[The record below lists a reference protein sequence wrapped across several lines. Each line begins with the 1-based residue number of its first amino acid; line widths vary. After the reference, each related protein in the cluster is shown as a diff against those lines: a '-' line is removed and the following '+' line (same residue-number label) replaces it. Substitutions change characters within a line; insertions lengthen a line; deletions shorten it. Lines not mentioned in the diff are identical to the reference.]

1 MASSAPL
8 NGNVRAPSPHTLP
21 TSHSVQ
27 SALAALA
34 ALPAARILAVRLDN
48 IGDVVMLG
56 PALRAVKAALPTA
69 HLTLLC
75 SPAGAQ
81 AAPLLP
87 WVDAVLGHR
96 AVWQDASGALP
107 LDPARELTFADT
119 LRVGNYDAAL
129 IFTSFSQS
137 PYPPAFACYLAGI
150 PVRVGQSREFGG
162 SLLSQWVTPPPDHA
176 HQADR
181 NLHLVVEVGFAS
193 RGAHLELCLPPDA
206 VRAADDALQS
216 CGIAPGEPFALLAP
230 GASAAARRYDPA
242 RFAEVVRGFIAA
254 TGWPVVVVGSA
265 RDGERMAPVLALAD
279 PGPSGHPRVFSLV
292 GATDVPTLAALTARA
307 GILFANDSGP
317 MHLADAF
324 RRPMVILY
332 SGTERESQW
341 EPRAAPATLLREPT
355 HCAPCHRFTCPYH
368 MECLAIAPER
378 VVDAALALL
387 ARHPMPALN
396 R

>member
-1 MASSAPL
+1 
-8 NGNVRAPSPHTLP
+8 
-21 TSHSVQ
+21 
-27 SALAALA
+27 
-34 ALPAARILAVRLDN
+34 
-48 IGDVVMLG
+48 MLG

-87 WVDAVLGHR
+87 WVDATLVHR
-96 AVWQDASGALP
+96 AVWQDASGNVP
-107 LDPARELTFADT
+107 LDPVRELAFADT
-119 LRVGNYDAAL
+119 LRAGNYDAAL

-137 PYPPAFACYLAGI
+137 PYPPATACYLAGI
-150 PVRVGQSREFGG
+150 PIRVGQSREFGG
-162 SLLSQWVTPPPDHA
+162 SLLSLWVTPLPDHA
-176 HQADR
+176 HQTDR
-181 NLHLVVEVGFAS
+181 NLHLVAAAGFAPC
-193 RGAHLELCLPPDA
+193 GTHLELCLPPEA

-242 RFAEVVRGFIAA
+242 RFADVARGFIAA
-254 TGWPVVVVGSA
+254 TGWPVVVVGSE
-265 RDGERMAPVLALAD
+265 RDGERMAPVLTLAD
-279 PGPSGHPRVFSLV
+279 TGPSGHPRVSSLV
-292 GATDVPTLAALTARA
+292 GATDVPTLAALIARA
-307 GILFANDSGP
+307 GMVFANDSGP

-341 EPRAAPATLLREPT
+341 EPRTAPSVLLREPT

-368 MECLAIAPER
+368 MECLDIAPER
-378 VVDAALALL
+378 VVNTALTLL
-387 ARHPMPALN
+387 TRQPAYLYDT
-396 R
+396 